1 MYPWTIELPIH
12 LWGYACPYLEGLV
25 HLLGLPIAFWMMSG
39 GEVESDV
46 EGFAKGAE
54 EMRDELQTSVR
65 GNVQWN
71 SMLGEYVEEEELC
84 ELQRR
89 YCVICGD
96 EYALFWKMI
105 NDNKDESKSRGCREL
120 LYEVDWDG
128 VSGFLR
134 DRELLE

>member
-1 MYPWTIELPIH
+1 
-12 LWGYACPYLEGLV
+12 
-25 HLLGLPIAFWMMSG
+25 MMSG

-96 EYALFWKMI
+96 EYALF
-105 NDNKDESKSRGCREL
+105 
-120 LYEVDWDG
+120 
-128 VSGFLR
+128 
-134 DRELLE
+134 